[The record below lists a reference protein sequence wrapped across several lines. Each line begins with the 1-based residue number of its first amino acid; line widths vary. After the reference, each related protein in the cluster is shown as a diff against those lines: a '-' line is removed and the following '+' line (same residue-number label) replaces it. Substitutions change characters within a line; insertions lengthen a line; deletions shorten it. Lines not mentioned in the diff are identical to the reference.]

1 MAATSDTQ
9 SRTSGGPKGK
19 GATTIDEMLGQL
31 DLQEEDFNDVCL
43 DEVED
48 EIKEST
54 QWLALARV
62 KTERGFSQAAFY
74 GEMRAA
80 WNLAQEVRFRAIG
93 QNLFVVQVQC
103 LGDWERIM
111 ERGPWIFRNQAVIL
125 EPYDGFSR
133 AEDIELFFMPIWAQ
147 IHELPEA
154 YCKKKVVRQLIE
166 KAGEKAMEVKITGN
180 WGNYVR
186 VRIRY
191 DVRKPLLRFVSFI
204 RDGKRQVFAL
214 RYEKLAGFCSVCG
227 LLGHEFKECGHGV
240 YEEKDHKFREWL
252 YADPPRPSGRG
263 DYGAVR
269 GGRGNRGRGSGRSR
283 DSVFYRGNGRSEEE
297 SEELK
302 DTGTSPNKVADMVL
316 DKVGEI
322 GVRKRLNMDGQD
334 LGKDGL
340 LRLTDG
346 SSLGTMEEE
355 DSDTTSVDSQGN
367 KRAKK
372 TNNCELN
379 PNEILAGSLE
389 GCRQTQ

>member
-1 MAATSDTQ
+1 MSATSDAQ
-9 SRTSGGPKGK
+9 SGTSGGSKGK
-19 GATTIDEMLGQL
+19 GTKTIDEMLGQL
-31 DLQEEDFNDVCL
+31 DLQEEDFRDVCL
-43 DEVED
+43 DDVEE
-48 EIKEST
+48 EINEST

-62 KTERGFSQAAFY
+62 KTERGFSQAVFY

-111 ERGPWIFRNQAVIL
+111 ERGPWIFQNQAVLL

-133 AEDIELFFMPIWAQ
+133 AQDIELFFMPIWAQ

-154 YCKKKVVRQLIE
+154 YCKEKVVKQLIE

-204 RDGKRQVFAL
+204 KDGKRHVFAL
-214 RYEKLAGFCSVCG
+214 RYEKLAGFCPVCG
-227 LLGHEFKECGHGV
+227 LLGHEYKECGRGV
-240 YEEKDHKFREWL
+240 YEEKDHKYRDWL
-252 YADPPRPSGRG
+252 YANPPRPLVRG
-263 DYGAVR
+263 EYGGAR
-269 GGRGNRGRGSGRSR
+269 GGRGNRGRGPGRGR
-283 DSVFYRGNGRSEEE
+283 DSGIPGGRGRTEEE
-297 SEELK
+297 NEELK
-302 DTGTSPNKVADMVL
+302 DTGTSPHKTADMVI

-322 GVRKRLNMDGQD
+322 GARKRINMDGQES
-334 LGKDGL
+334 GKEGL
-340 LRLTDG
+340 LMLTDENTIG
-346 SSLGTMEEE
+346 AMEEE
-355 DSDTTSVDSQGN
+355 ENDSTSVDSQGN
-367 KRAKK
+367 KGAKK
-372 TNNCELN
+372 TGNSEVN

-389 GCRQTQ
+389 GCP